1 MKALWKGDEETV
13 AEGVKTAHMDI
24 SSNLTYNKENEF
36 RCAVRYAFCTADRY
50 YTVVNELPAGK
61 GFADIV
67 FIPQDG
73 TVPLI
78 VVELKRDTRVDK
90 AIDQIKSREYP
101 ESLRQYKDNMILVGL
116 SYNTTTKEHFCRI
129 ERLNDKVSR

>member
-1 MKALWKGDEETV
+1 
-13 AEGVKTAHMDI
+13 MDI

-90 AIDQIKSREYP
+90 AIDQIKSRKYP

-116 SYNTTTKEHFCRI
+116 SYNTTTKEHFFFFFRV
-129 ERLNDKVSR
+129 NDKVSR